1 MPQTRGRS
9 TSLQRGSRAGSTKRG
24 QRSSA
29 QRRLSDL
36 HERPAWDAT
45 SSNLE
50 KLKLTAEEQE
60 RRRASRVS
68 KNRPL
73 TTFDVKR
80 DFVEA
85 WAKHVTSSAPLHG
98 DTDPDQDHPR
108 SSSVTRDMSGINYGS
123 VVEML
128 RKSPSSVSRGRPH
141 GIAALADTAD
151 TRRHHRVSSD
161 GTAGGSTCAPRGADS
176 LEEICTLASGQLL
189 SNISSVSAAI
199 APVRSTGDSTWATVE
214 AASASAGSSATLVP
228 AAVAETGSRTS
239 QRASATAAGKG
250 RDVAPALGEAAG
262 ASAAAAAEAAADA
275 GCSGSSGTILHR
287 AGVGITSVELRRP
300 RFNPADATTIIAF
313 REGSDDDGEDD
324 NSARQRSSSSS
335 PDHGTTAAVAA
346 MRGGAR
352 GGGKTDPLTAAFE
365 AALLGREGGGPASS
379 VRGGSATLAWATS
392 RDAASPLDAAASD
405 VERRLHAVESALGLT
420 ARGLAGGGG
429 GGGSGR
435 QLLQEEVSELR
446 RELQQV
452 QMDNVKL
459 RQELSTF
466 STHASA
472 MMTQL
477 QAQVQQLLRRSS
489 GGGGGID
496 TGTSTAA
503 TATSAVAAAV
513 APLPL
518 SARPQRPAP
527 SSRTAQQQAAMV
539 TTGAPTAAAS
549 IPTTIIAS
557 AGAGYAPHGGLY
569 GNRPLPHPH
578 QSAAQNHQPP
588 SLAEQSQP
596 VVRRNIFSDLDISSF
611 RPMGTTGTLRNGE
624 EDEAPAGTPVAA
636 AAAAAYQPVT
646 GGYTPPPAA
655 ASASPLID
663 IALVPSASYTVP
675 VRDIDGSELA
685 LPSFSAFRRSAST
698 VAFTA
703 ARPATSGTI
712 DGSHNPHQSA
722 NLNAAAAPE
731 PVMRL
736 SPSNAHSNVAVVQPR
751 PFPTQY
757 QPRSI
762 GGVIVKPGNSSV
774 SVPPPP
780 ATGVGMTAASAAGG
794 ANAVGGT
801 YTASLATSTAA
812 AATGSNAAAVALAR
826 THSGLPQPLVFSV
839 GPEFRTARATGLS
852 AENSLSLSA
861 HTAAAAA
868 VRAKSS
874 LPAPAGPR

>member
-9 TSLQRGSRAGSTKRG
+9 TSLQRGSRAGSAKRG
-24 QRSSA
+24 QRASA

-36 HERPAWDAT
+36 QERPAWDAT

-50 KLKLTAEEQE
+50 KFKLTAEEQE
-60 RRRASRVS
+60 RRRVSRVS

-73 TTFDVKR
+73 TTSDVKR

-85 WAKHVTSSAPLHG
+85 WAKHVTTSAPLHG
-98 DTDPDQDHPR
+98 DTDPDQDCHR

-128 RKSPSSVSRGRPH
+128 RKSPSSVSRARPH

-151 TRRHHRVSSD
+151 TRLHHRVSRA
-161 GTAGGSTCAPRGADS
+161 GTAGGPTCAPRVADFP
-176 LEEICTLASGQLL
+176 EENCALSSGQVL

-199 APVRSTGDSTWATVE
+199 APVRSTGDSTWVTAE
-214 AASASAGSSATLVP
+214 AASASAGSSATVV
-228 AAVAETGSRTS
+228 ATAVAETGSRAS
-239 QRASATAAGKG
+239 QRPSATAAAKG
-250 RDVAPALGEAAG
+250 RDVPPALVEAAG
-262 ASAAAAAEAAADA
+262 VSAVAAAEASAEA
-275 GCSGSSGTILHR
+275 GCSSSSEMILHR
-287 AGVGITSVELRRP
+287 AGVGK

-313 REGSDDDGEDD
+313 RESSDDDGDD
-324 NSARQRSSSSS
+324 DDGAQQRSNSSS
-335 PDHGTTAAVAA
+335 PEHGTAPAIAAT
-346 MRGGAR
+346 RGGAR
-352 GGGKTDPLTAAFE
+352 GGVKTDPLTAAFE
-365 AALLGREGGGPASS
+365 AALFGREGGGPASS
-379 VRGGSATLAWATS
+379 VKGETATLAWATS

-420 ARGLAGGGG
+420 ASRGLAGGGG

-446 RELQQV
+446 QELQQV

-472 MMTQL
+472 IMTQL

-496 TGTSTAA
+496 TGASTAA
-503 TATSAVAAAV
+503 TATSAIAAAV
-513 APLPL
+513 APLTL

-527 SSRTAQQQAAMV
+527 PSRTAQQQ
-539 TTGAPTAAAS
+539 TAAAS
-549 IPTTIIAS
+549 IHTTVMAS
-557 AGAGYAPHGGLY
+557 AGAGYAPYGGLY
-569 GNRPLPHPH
+569 GSRPAPHPH
-578 QSAAQNHQPP
+578 QSTYQSAAQTHQPP
-588 SLAEQSQP
+588 SLPQQSQP

-611 RPMGTTGTLRNGE
+611 RPMGTSAAMRNGE
-624 EDEAPAGTPVAA
+624 ENEAPAGTPIA

-663 IALVPSASYTVP
+663 IASVPSASYTVP
-675 VRDIDGSELA
+675 VRDIDDSELA
-685 LPSFSAFRRSAST
+685 LPSFSAFRRSAGT

-703 ARPATSGTI
+703 ARPAASGTI
-712 DGSHNPHQSA
+712 AGSHNPHQSA

-731 PVMRL
+731 AAMHL
-736 SPSNAHSNVAVVQPR
+736 SPSGAHSNIAVVQPR

-762 GGVIVKPGNSSV
+762 GGVIVKPGNSSM

-812 AATGSNAAAVALAR
+812 AATGSDAAAVALAR

-861 HTAAAAA
+861 HTAAATA

-874 LPAPAGPR
+874 VPAPGVAR